1 MSFEIRDAGLADA
14 AGIAVIYNDAVA
26 RTTAIFNDHQVDVKD
41 REDWMALRQQAGFPV
56 LVAITGGRVAGYATY
71 GSWRPHDGFCLTA
84 EHSVYVAESA
94 RGQGIALALM
104 QELIARARASG
115 LHVLIAAIE
124 AGNQPSLALHRRL
137 GFTGGPVMREVAQK
151 FGRWLDL
158 QFMELRL
165 DERPSP

>member
-1 MSFEIRDAGLADA
+1 MVIREASAADA

-41 REDWMALRQQAGFPV
+41 REDWMATRQQAGFPV
-56 LVAITGGRVAGYATY
+56 LVALCDGAVAGYASY
-71 GSWRPHDGFCLTA
+71 GPWRPHDGFCLTA
-84 EHSVYVAESA
+84 EHSVYVAQAA
-94 RGQGIALALM
+94 RGRGLALALM
-104 QELIARARASG
+104 QQLIARARADG
-115 LHVLIAAIE
+115 LHVLVAAIE

-137 GFTGGPVMREVAQK
+137 GFSETALMREVAQK